1 MCVCVHTFVYLCV
14 RVHTSVCICLHL
26 HTCVY
31 VCMCSHIC
39 VYLCPCSHL
48 FASVYLFASS
58 HMCVSVCACVHT
70 SVCIC
75 VLVYSHI
82 CVCMRVCAYKPCPLA
97 GLRPVYIGQLA
108 ETEPVNAGRVSVA
121 VDRFC
126 GAAVGNLERL
136 AHLLVQ
142 LEVGDGA
149 PELRGCNTTH
159 NILVCN
165 TEEIHKWNGR
175 LKNKMHFYLEHGIE
189 HQK

>member
-1 MCVCVHTFVYLCV
+1 MPMCSLEHTDTGRKLIKSINNRYIYIYIYMCV
-14 RVHTSVCICLHL
+14 SVCPFEH
-26 HTCVY
+26 
-31 VCMCSHIC
+31 VCACSHIC
-39 VYLCPCSHL
+39 VY
-48 FASVYLFASS
+48 
-58 HMCVSVCACVHT
+58 VCAC
-70 SVCIC
+70 
-75 VLVYSHI
+75 SHI